1 MRRTVEGDQA
11 RRAGLPVSHDAREGG
26 VGDAGDDDVVH
37 LPAFGGEARIGVD
50 HPGQAHDLPRI
61 GRAQVDG
68 GGGHGRPGEALS
80 HVGGLALGRVAAG
93 AIDGAVVAGGRT
105 IHVGPGGAVVRREP
119 QLAAVVVEG
128 AVLLKAVAVL
138 ERHSEVACAH
148 LQLRRAHPV
157 RSDGSGRAAGIEA
170 AIGRRCA
177 GTYTP
182 GGVGRERAAE
192 RHGAGLGIGVVGC
205 GPLGD
210 VVAVQGQI

>member
-1 MRRTVEGDQA
+1 MD
-11 RRAGLPVSHDAREGG
+11 L
-26 VGDAGDDDVVH
+26 
-37 LPAFGGEARIGVD
+37 
-50 HPGQAHDLPRI
+50 PGQAHGLPRI

-68 GGGHGRPGEALS
+68 GGGHGRPGGTLS

-93 AIDGAVVAGGRT
+93 AIDGAVVAGGST
-105 IHVGPGGAVVRREP
+105 VHVGPGGAVVRREP
-119 QLAAVVVEG
+119 QLAAVVVEA

-177 GTYTP
+177 GPYTP
-182 GGVGRERAAE
+182 GGGVGRERAAE
-192 RHGAGLGIGVVGC
+192 LHGAGLGLGIVGG